1 MAAVT
6 ADTLAG
12 YTRIESGT
20 LPAGVTYYGSTL
32 VLESGMILRHYFLV
46 EPGTDVS
53 AYGFTGN
60 KGKYYY
66 MDQEAV
72 LGTVNQNCVIG
83 GYVLSYDTMCY
94 VRSVLASADAP
105 DNLKQV
111 VTALYLYNQ
120 AAIAYQQNPVS

>member
-1 MAAVT
+1 MNRVT
-6 ADTLAG
+6 ADTLADAVP
-12 YTRIESGT
+12 TISGE
-20 LPAGVTYYGSTL
+20 LPEGITYYGSSL
-32 VLESGMILRHYFLV
+32 LLESGTVVRHYFRV
-46 EPGTDVS
+46 ADDADVS